1 MQKMYVLWVFCRS
14 RLLPEVKL
22 CLRKYSLYALR
33 IRYGKRCR
41 PYFRLQSRYCC
52 SRDVA
57 GQASGGMLSG
67 KDRDGRWCGCKQARP
82 AFAAPLRN
90 AAASKGSIVLR
101 HTQSG
106 AMSKTLLL
114 GARAA
119 IYRPGAGWLGDAL
132 ANLYL
137 YIYIA
142 GRTTQGT
149 AARRRDRAGRSRGR
163 QHDQG
168 ITATMVIPWMSFL
181 AR

>member
-106 AMSKTLLL
+106 AMSRTLLL
-114 GARAA
+114 VRSSSD
-119 IYRPGAGWLGDAL
+119 IPTPSRLAL
-132 ANLYL
+132 PCSREPVLLYL
-137 YIYIA
+137 YSWPDNTRHS
-142 GRTTQGT
+142 GTPEGPSRTKPGPPT
-149 AARRRDRAGRSRGR
+149 
-163 QHDQG
+163 
-168 ITATMVIPWMSFL
+168 
-181 AR
+181 